1 MTQNYDFSTS
11 AKMKRFM
18 RANKKNL
25 IALGI
30 VCLILTILLSIIIIS
45 AATDSDDYLTY
56 ENYEEIQ
63 YGMTYNEVVE
73 VLENHIG
80 SSDKNSGRGDYWIC
94 TWEDSSRT
102 RKISVRFDKNGIA
115 YYKSQKGLT
124 K

>member
-80 SSDKNSGRGDYWIC
+80 SSDKNSGRGDWIC